1 MNESSRETATY
12 IEEDE
17 IDLREL
23 FQTILKGK
31 KVIALI
37 STVVVTLALVY
48 ALKLPNVYKSQAVLI
63 PTAEDSGSSL
73 GGLGGLSAMAGMS
86 IGGGGSMTPDVA
98 FNSLLNNY
106 EFMKKFVK
114 ENKIVAHYTDENVDE
129 NYVFA
134 LGFRGIYD
142 LFKSDPDE
150 SEEKDY
156 DAEVYNIIQSMQ
168 KNFSIASDKKTG
180 LITVSYSDSDR
191 TYTPKIVNAFL
202 RDASVYLVQNNLRI
216 IDGKLGYFHKE
227 LQSADGFELRQS
239 LSAMIS
245 KIVQEKVMM
254 QSKVY
259 YQCDILTAP
268 SESYIK
274 DKTKPKRALI
284 MVVSFVTSIILG
296 VFLVFFLEFI
306 RKDEDTSGIKMN
318 I

>member
-227 LQSADGFELRQS
+227 LQAADGFELRQS
-239 LSAMIS
+239 LSAMVS
-245 KIVQEKVMM
+245 KIVQEKVVM

-296 VFLVFFLEFI
+296 IFLVFFLEFI
-306 RKDEDTSGIKMN
+306 RKEDH
-318 I
+318 